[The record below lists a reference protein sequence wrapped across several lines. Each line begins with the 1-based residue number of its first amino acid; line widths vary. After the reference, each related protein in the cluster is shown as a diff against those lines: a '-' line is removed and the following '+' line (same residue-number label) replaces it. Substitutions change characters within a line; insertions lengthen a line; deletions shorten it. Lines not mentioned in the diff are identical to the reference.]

1 MSNDILSGG
10 RIDES
15 TDGPNP
21 PSVDDRSRNILQ
33 EQKAQQ
39 DQDAIGGTQFPP
51 RVEPLPP
58 IPVAP
63 EVAPPLPVV
72 PSFDFNFSGSPLE
85 EVREITRQA
94 IADAFR
100 NVTINGQSPSMEGST
115 ISFNV
120 PPPQPSASEAFSF
133 QNGNANPVAP
143 TTPPTPSPQQQPRE
157 DTQTVVVPPPS
168 RPREETERRG
178 VDSAD
183 FGTGG
188 NAEFMQPAFSSLSDY
203 TTFGRPPQE
212 TQERPS
218 RLDAADFGSGP
229 RLSEDRPSRLDD
241 ADFGSGT
248 LSDIEARQEI
258 KREEDRTKREE
269 EKENRPNFDRESD
282 IRQEGETMSEYK
294 ERQEGLEQ
302 KKTEDADAIE
312 GEAGITRESSGPVAV
327 QLNRADG
334 QGKVFAFFRS
344 DFSSLDAPTLPK
356 SQYYVGGGDSAI
368 HPFKIYSE
376 VNDTGS
382 ASVKVESE
390 SFVYSGFG
398 SFSTTAIAGLNS
410 WTSASQGYVIVAAEV
425 ASNGSVTSQEIL
437 WGQASLGTRVT
448 FANNVQTAYRF
459 PIAYLYFVDTALQ
472 IRQLAFTDK
481 TLVTVCVD
489 GKGAVYPIS
498 A

>member
-72 PSFDFNFSGSPLE
+72 PSFDFNASGSVLE

-94 IADAFR
+94 LVDAFK

-133 QNGNANPVAP
+133 QNGNVTPVAP
-143 TTPPTPSPQQQPRE
+143 TTPPTSSPQQQPRE

-168 RPREETERRG
+168 RPREEPERRG
-178 VDSAD
+178 VDSED

-188 NAEFMQPAFSSLSDY
+188 NAGFMQPAFSSLSDY

-218 RLDAADFGSGP
+218 RLDADDFGSGP
-229 RLSEDRPSRLDD
+229 RLSEDRPSRLDE

-248 LSDIEARQEI
+248 LSDIEAKQEI
-258 KREEDRTKREE
+258 KRAVRKRI
-269 EKENRPNFDRESD
+269 KR
-282 IRQEGETMSEYK
+282 I
-294 ERQEGLEQ
+294 
-302 KKTEDADAIE
+302 
-312 GEAGITRESSGPVAV
+312 
-327 QLNRADG
+327 
-334 QGKVFAFFRS
+334 
-344 DFSSLDAPTLPK
+344 
-356 SQYYVGGGDSAI
+356 
-368 HPFKIYSE
+368 
-376 VNDTGS
+376 
-382 ASVKVESE
+382 
-390 SFVYSGFG
+390 
-398 SFSTTAIAGLNS
+398 
-410 WTSASQGYVIVAAEV
+410 
-425 ASNGSVTSQEIL
+425 
-437 WGQASLGTRVT
+437 
-448 FANNVQTAYRF
+448 
-459 PIAYLYFVDTALQ
+459 
-472 IRQLAFTDK
+472 
-481 TLVTVCVD
+481 
-489 GKGAVYPIS
+489 
-498 A
+498 